1 MAKVKA
7 TAPISTTPTPTS
19 NKEPGIILKPQPG
32 PQERF
37 LATNADIAIYGGS
50 AGGGKAQP
58 LDEPVLTPFG
68 FWPMGK
74 LRVGSQV
81 ITPEGKT
88 ANVVQVHPQGVVPV
102 YQFRLTGN
110 LETRCTAEHLWKV
123 YHRSEWRVLSTAELM
138 PLVNTGEAVY
148 VPIYDPCP
156 YNRNSSIRRRV
167 DAIELCGEAE
177 CQCITL
183 DTPEGLYVTKDFI
196 VTHNSYG
203 LLLTFLRYKNT
214 PGFTAAIFRQ
224 NYNQIFAP
232 GGLWEE
238 AEKIYSHIPGAE
250 KRTLDGSWTFRGKDG
265 ATPARLKFAHI
276 ERDDAVHKWQGSQIA
291 GLAFDELCHFTK
303 YVFFYMLSR
312 NRSTC
317 GVRPFVRA
325 TCNPDA
331 DSWVADFISWWIDQ
345 DTGYPIPER
354 SGVKRWFIR
363 REDQIYWA
371 DRKQELW
378 EEFNLNTPEER
389 EEPKSATFIASS
401 IYDNKELLRVNP
413 SYLANLKA
421 LATVERERLLHG
433 NWKIKPSA
441 GLFFKRTQVGNI
453 LEVIPRDVVMWVRCW
468 DLAATEKEE
477 NGDAAYTAGVLMGKR
492 RDGRYIVA
500 DVINRQLAASE
511 VRQLI
516 RLTAQQD
523 RADYKRV
530 RIRLPQDPG
539 QAGKEQ
545 AQSYIKLLAG
555 FDVTAVPETGSKE
568 SRAEPMAAQ
577 WQAGNFD
584 ILRAPWNEMY
594 FEQLENF
601 PEGRFKDMVDA
612 SANGFTELEL
622 RSQFNINNLL

>member
-1 MAKVKA
+1 MKMPTKKPVE
-7 TAPISTTPTPTS
+7 TPTETKNS
-19 NKEPGIILKPQPG
+19 ESIIIRPQPG

-68 FWPMGK
+68 FLPMRSI
-74 LRVGSQV
+74 RVGGQV
-81 ITPEGKT
+81 ITPDGSRAT
-88 ANVVQVHPQGVVPV
+88 VIQVHPQGVVPIYRV
-102 YQFRLTGN
+102 SLYGN
-110 LETRCTAEHLWKV
+110 ISTRCTAEHLWKV
-123 YHRSEWRVLSTAELM
+123 YCCSDWAIKTTLELIE
-138 PLVNTGEAVY
+138 LLGAGEPVY
-148 VPIYDPCP
+148 VPVY
-156 YNRNSSIRRRV
+156 SSCHWASRRR
-167 DAIELCGEAE
+167 IESIEPCGEAE

-183 DTPEGLYVTKDFI
+183 DSSEGLYVTKDFI

-203 LLLTFLRYKNT
+203 LLLTFLRYKNE
-214 PGFTAAIFRQ
+214 PGFTATIFRQ

-232 GGLWEE
+232 GGLWDE
-238 AEKIYSHIPGAE
+238 ADKIYGRIPGAE
-250 KRTLDGSWTFRGKDG
+250 KKAMDGSWQFRGKDG
-265 ATPARLKFAHI
+265 RILSKIKFAHI

-291 GLAFDELCHFTK
+291 EIGWDELTHFTK
-303 YVFFYMLSR
+303 AEFFYMLSR

-317 GVRPFVRA
+317 GVKPFVRA

-331 DSWVADFISWWIDQ
+331 NSWVAEFIDWWIDP
-345 DTGYPIPER
+345 DTGYPIQER

-363 REDQIYWA
+363 RDEQLFWA
-371 DRKQELW
+371 DRKQDLW
-378 EEFNLNTPEER
+378 KEFDLQTPEEKQ
-389 EEPKSATFIASS
+389 EPKSVTFIASS

-421 LATVERERLLHG
+421 LSVVERERLLYG

-441 GLFFKRTQVGNI
+441 GLFFKRTQLGSI
-453 LEVIPRDVVMWVRCW
+453 LEVIPDDILQWVRCW

-477 NGDAAYTAGVLMGKR
+477 NGDAAYTAGVLIGKR
-492 RDGRYIVA
+492 KNGRYIIA
-500 DVINRQLAASE
+500 DVINKQMGAAD
-511 VRQLI
+511 VRKTI
-516 RLTAQQD
+516 YLTAQAD
-523 RADYKRV
+523 RARFKRI

-545 AQSYIKLLAG
+545 AQSYIKLLSG

-584 ILRAPWNEMY
+584 IVHADWNEPY
-594 FEQLENF
+594 LEQLENF
-601 PEGRFKDMVDA
+601 PEWKFKDMVDA
-612 SANGFTELEL
+612 SANGFAEVELKAA
-622 RSQFNINNLL
+622 FNIDTLL